1 MSVVIVASCPLR
13 QRQHSAGDRP
23 DGTRQRWALGVSSPG
38 HTPPCATCQHWGHTA
53 AVGCQHTGHR
63 CSAPPGD
70 GSGDSSAIDRVG
82 SARVS
87 GTWGRWYGAGMVP
100 MPRGST
106 ASPHTSASRGRP
118 QKAAQQHPPEHRD
131 RHRGGAEDQSHPAG
145 QPRVHRRQ
153 HQQQQLR
160 RHVRTAG
167 TRAPW
172 RLGGTRAPLASLAPS
187 HTGSSSPPHGWE
199 LRVSSVT
206 SWTGW
211 ARGSWWDGRRW
222 PPLRWVSAGGPCCAV
237 QWGSAGAG
245 AVHGPAEGRGHP

>member
-1 MSVVIVASCPLR
+1 MTVVIVASCPLR

-100 MPRGST
+100 MPCGST

-172 RLGGTRAPLASLAPS
+172 RLGGTRGPVGISRPIPHRFIFPTARLGAESQFSDFLDGLGPGQLVGRQTLATPPMGECW
-187 HTGSSSPPHGWE
+187 GSV
-199 LRVSSVT
+199 L
-206 SWTGW
+206 
-211 ARGSWWDGRRW
+211 
-222 PPLRWVSAGGPCCAV
+222 CCAV
-237 QWGSAGAG
+237 GQCRS
-245 AVHGPAEGRGHP
+245 RGCAWLS